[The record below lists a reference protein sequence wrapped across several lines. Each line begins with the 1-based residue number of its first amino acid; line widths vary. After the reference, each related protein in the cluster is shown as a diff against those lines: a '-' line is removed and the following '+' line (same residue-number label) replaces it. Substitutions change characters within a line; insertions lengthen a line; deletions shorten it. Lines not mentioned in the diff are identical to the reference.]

1 MFFACLANV
10 YPGFKLPT
18 PQKKSNNKKT
28 TCKIK
33 PN

>member
-18 PQKKSNNKKT
+18 PQKKSNNKRQHAK
-28 TCKIK
+28 
-33 PN
+33 